1 MKSTNQLMDE
11 LNNSS
16 DVSSFIRT
24 NNESLDKVGFYEYLE
39 LMVQQSGMKK
49 AEIIKKSQ
57 LNEVYTYQVF
67 SGKKNPSKDKI
78 CALAL
83 AMKLDLDKTQ
93 RLLKLAGDSVLY
105 PKNSRDCIIISA
117 LNKGLTVMETNRIL
131 YENSME
137 CLH

>member
-1 MKSTNQLMDE
+1 MDE

-57 LNEVYTYQVF
+57 LNEIYAYQVF
-67 SGKKNPSKDKI
+67 SG
-78 CALAL
+78 C
-83 AMKLDLDKTQ
+83 
-93 RLLKLAGDSVLY
+93 
-105 PKNSRDCIIISA
+105 
-117 LNKGLTVMETNRIL
+117 
-131 YENSME
+131 
-137 CLH
+137 